1 MSIVC
6 RLVCSGQAV
15 GLVTA
20 QSSPEMTSVML
31 YKVGITPSGVAR
43 VAPLWEVAKKGVV
56 RERDTKGVDSGGQL
70 ES

>member
-1 MSIVC
+1 M
-6 RLVCSGQAV
+6 

-20 QSSPEMTSVML
+20 QSSPEMISVML

-43 VAPLWEVAKKGVV
+43 VAPLRVVAKRVWSG
-56 RERDTKGVDSGGQL
+56 RGTQKGVDSGGQL